1 MSIYTTI
8 LLIRLGTALTMVV
21 FGIDQF
27 ARPANWTHYIPDSLA
42 KMSPM
47 SKDMQMRLHA
57 AGNVIFGLWLA
68 LGLFPILGAW
78 VALIWWLSILPFSF
92 RKWDIGL
99 RDLSIIASLAALII
113 LLHVH

>member
-1 MSIYTTI
+1 MEVQIAI

-21 FGIDQF
+21 FGIHQF
-27 ARPANWTHYIPDSLA
+27 VRPGAWIHYIPEGLA

-47 SKDMQMRLHA
+47 SKEGQMKMHA

-68 LGLFPILGAW
+68 LGLYPLIGAW
-78 VALIWWLSILPFSF
+78 VALIWWITILPFSF

-99 RDLSIIASLAALII
+99 RDLSIIAGLAALIM